1 MKRINRLGGMLAAVI
16 GLVLGACSTDGDKGE
31 TPTPVFPDVQTLQI
45 EAGEELEVSFEANMD
60 WILTSDKQW
69 LKFKDEIGDTQ
80 SLLGKAGSQSVVLK
94 VSDANMGFEETEAE
108 VSLSMGGSQ
117 AVIFKVVRPGAER
130 QIHMYMREAAGDA
143 PATETP
149 SIEIGYGKNIYVGF
163 SGNFDWRVLSAP
175 EWIAVNDTRDIR
187 ELTGKAGEEHLD
199 RSDMAILSVDLSS
212 SCMDNSGEIVIGAQA
227 EGVDFTQ
234 SFVVTSEGIAPGT
247 IEWSQTNL
255 VRNEGFIFTQSGLW
269 HKNMGLNTYED
280 VDDPA
285 EWSVRVRDYKYDVRI
300 LVWNGSEPEEIE
312 PSEAWVNVT
321 DDGRGN
327 LTCRPGANTD
337 ADRELGLFIVP
348 EGVEVDYANYFDD
361 NGKYVGGWID
371 ESSGEFVRGEY
382 AIRISQEGVEKSD
395 FMLWKYST
403 ELAPAQKASDENQAL
418 VKACGIETTNIY
430 ERAFTAEE
438 WSYDPAEAGYKQLIR
453 LGFDNPQ
460 FNGNVAFF
468 DETGRSLT
476 LGSFDDWGT
485 ISLSQYS
492 GMLTVGFNGESR
504 IYDSVKDRKL
514 IVVFKDSNDAVLG
527 AFLILM
533 QQ

>member
-187 ELTGKAGEEHLD
+187 ELTGKAGEEHLE
-199 RSDMAILSVDLSS
+199 RSDMALLSVDLSS
-212 SCMDNSGEIVIGAQA
+212 SCVDNSGEIVIGAQA

-234 SFVVTSEGIAPGT
+234 SFVVTSEGIAPGA

-255 VRNEGFIFTQSGLW
+255 VRTEGFIFTQSGLW
-269 HKNMGLNTYED
+269 HKNMGLNNYQD
-280 VDDPA
+280 VDGPA
-285 EWSVRVRDYKYDVRI
+285 EWSVRVRDYKYDIRVV
-300 LVWNGSEPEEIE
+300 VWTGTALEEIA
-312 PSEAWVNVT
+312 PSESWVKIT
-321 DDGRGN
+321 DDGQGR
-327 LTCRPGANTD
+327 LSCRPEPNMGE
-337 ADRELGLFIVP
+337 DRELGLFVVP
-348 EGVEVDYANYFDD
+348 EGTVVEYADYFD
-361 NGKYVGGWID
+361 NQGRFIGGKYN
-371 ESSGEFVRGEY
+371 ESGEFVWGDY
-382 AIRISQEGVEKSD
+382 AIRISQEGVEKRD
-395 FMLWKYST
+395 FILWKYST

-468 DETGRSLT
+468 DETGELLP

-504 IYDSVKDRKL
+504 LYDSVKDRKL